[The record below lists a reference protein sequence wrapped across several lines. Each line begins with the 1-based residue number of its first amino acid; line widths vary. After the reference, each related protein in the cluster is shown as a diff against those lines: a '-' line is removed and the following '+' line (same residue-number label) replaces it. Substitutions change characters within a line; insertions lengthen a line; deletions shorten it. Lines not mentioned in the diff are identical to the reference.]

1 MVADQASSTSF
12 SSRDFRD
19 VMGSFAT
26 GVTVVTACS
35 DTGDLVG
42 MTANSFSA
50 VSLEPPL
57 VLFCID
63 RRANCFSVFNA
74 ASSFAVNVLTD
85 SQTDV
90 SAVFA
95 STDDDRFAK
104 VGSQIGVTGAPVI
117 DGALASIECNV
128 HARYDGGDHEIVVG
142 HVQHMQMSEA
152 ESPLLYFAGRYRTLS
167 E

>member
-74 ASSFAVNVLTD
+74 ASSFEPEP
-85 SQTDV
+85 V
-90 SAVFA
+90 SL
-95 STDDDRFAK
+95 
-104 VGSQIGVTGAPVI
+104 G
-117 DGALASIECNV
+117 DGMGKEPENLASKLCW
-128 HARYDGGDHEIVVG
+128 
-142 HVQHMQMSEA
+142 
-152 ESPLLYFAGRYRTLS
+152 LS
-167 E
+167 KADNSGTE